1 MMFWMYYFF
10 GIWYYHKKK
19 DYKKAQSYFLKA
31 LKRQE
36 EHSKCNF
43 KLGMSYFKLKQWKE
57 ANEFIFKALTI
68 DPSKK
73 SWGVQLKQTENHL
86 NNTYTATK
94 LWWKEVEDL
103 KKQIQNKGKNFFICR
118 DLAIALENMKRYH
131 EAADYYKQA
140 IELNDKKD
148 SMLYYKLGYCYES
161 KGHDSEP
168 NIELSKK
175 YYDKAIKYDEELDA
189 QKFGI
194 GIFHEKQGLW
204 QEANKAYLEYY
215 QKTQN
220 LENDDLLYK
229 IAFSFEKLYD
239 WPHAEIYYKEILK
252 YNYQNSYIHY
262 RLGYVLERQNKL
274 EESLVYYKEC
284 SNRANELPQK
294 IFFKIGEILTKLNR
308 PEEAVKFFLYTQDY
322 KDASNYKDVNFSK
335 SAYFYQKCIYTEF
348 YESEK
353 VIDTFILYQSHTA
366 RNMSCNPYAIF
377 KYLLQH
383 SDFKN
388 YIHIWAVND
397 IESVPKKYK
406 KLKNVVL
413 VKPGSVLYLKYLACA
428 KYLINSG
435 SFFRFFIR
443 KKEQK
448 YLATWH
454 GTPLKFLGKDIK
466 RGFLDYEVTQ
476 KDFLQSTHIIAPNK
490 HTASVLIDRYDIEG
504 IYSGMVYESGY
515 PRIDTTINI
524 TDAEKKLIKK
534 QLGIKEDK
542 KIILYAP
549 TYRNSFE
556 KADLN
561 FEQVRKDIEILQ
573 ESTDYT
579 VLYRGHYTTEQN
591 TNILSV
597 SREIDTNELLSI
609 VDVLITDYS
618 SIFFDFMVL
627 ERPIIFYAYD
637 YEQYKNE
644 HGLYFDYIKL
654 ECQNCT
660 NITEVVG
667 KLNNPV
673 KLKQCIIRSDIAQNF
688 ISYEDGNATKRVVDM
703 FFFDTYNNDRIYKKN
718 TTEKKQILI
727 SSGLFAKNGITSS
740 FLNFINAID
749 LNFYSIYLAVDT
761 WQLKGKKDV
770 VEKLRRLNEKIHI
783 LGNPNIISQTME
795 ENYLLNHPVYKI
807 SRTNEAQE
815 KIFSNI
821 FSRDFR
827 CLYGE
832 SKFDGLISFDG
843 YGELWVY
850 RFAYAKT
857 NAKKIIYLHNDMKGE
872 FDVKFPYLEK
882 IFNVYKYFDHIFSV
896 SRELS
901 DLNRDNLS
909 DTYQVECDKFD
920 FMNNIIDYKNILF
933 KSGFVLEYLEDESI
947 FNDGGKVF
955 INIARLSPEKNQL
968 MLIKA
973 FQKISSEF
981 NNIKLMILGDGPLKE
996 DLKLYILKNNVK
1008 NVYLLG
1014 NRNNPY
1020 PYLRKADCFI
1030 LSSLHEG
1037 QPMVLLES
1045 LVLKKPIIATN
1056 ITGNRSVLNS
1066 RGGLLVNPD
1075 IDSLSK
1081 AMIKYLKESIQT
1093 CNFDFVEYNNI
1104 ILEKFNYLFGVSFEG
1119 YKNDRCILSPCI
1131 IMAKPD
1137 GFGMRLF
1144 AMMAGLLLSEK
1155 TNLPFYF
1162 KWGKI
1167 EDVIGNTHE
1176 MFNSIKHIPFALGK
1190 VGDIFSE
1197 EFIQKYYIDDC
1208 KDISSNHGF
1217 GIHQEKKTFNDIK
1230 NGPFEQKWGWYAPG
1244 IEGGA
1249 LSQWIS
1255 DYEEEQCYKDF
1266 RQVYKKIQFSEKYLN
1281 IIEDAKSIAK
1291 NLGHFVSIHIR
1302 GADIVFSSSYKQAS
1316 LYGFVG
1322 DKYFPYEIAIEIIKS
1337 ELNKNNTIIV
1347 FSQDVKSSEK
1357 LIDYFKNSKII
1368 LADVFAKKYTDTTQ
1382 RAFFEI
1388 NLMSHSE
1395 LIYTPGISLQKSAF
1409 SQCASFISGNKKDVS
1424 FHEVFSLNEQ
1434 FEILNR
1440 NIQILD
1446 LNPLYRS
1453 MAYFRLYQLSLSLKK
1468 NLKYAFEYI
1477 EKAIE
1482 NDNDNMAWK
1491 IHKCYLLI
1499 LNKDYNSVE
1508 EYLKKEMNNR
1518 FFHTLFM
1525 YRGNVFRE
1533 IMKDILKCTIMP
1545 NLPYMCYLQYNIYKH
1560 EGKLKSFQKFFQK
1573 VIKEN
1578 NTFKVL
1584 IERGVKL

>member
-827 CLYGE
+827 CLYGD
-832 SKFDGLISFDG
+832 SKFNSLISFDG

-882 IFNVYKYFDHIFSV
+882 IFNVYKYFDHILSV

-1249 LSQWIS
+1249 LSNWIEG
-1255 DYEEEQCYKDF
+1255 YNEEQCYKDF

>member
-1 MMFWMYYFF
+1 MFWMYYFF

-872 FDVKFPYLEK
+872 FDVRFPYLEK

>member
-843 YGELWVY
+843 YTELWIY
-850 RFAYAKT
+850 RFAYAET

-872 FDVKFPYLEK
+872 FDVRFPYLEK

>member
-1 MMFWMYYFF
+1 MFWMYYFF

-843 YGELWVY
+843 YTELWIY
-850 RFAYAKT
+850 RFAYAET

-872 FDVKFPYLEK
+872 FDVRFPYLEK

-1249 LSQWIS
+1249 LSNWIEG
-1255 DYEEEQCYKDF
+1255 YNEEQCYKDF
-1266 RQVYKKIQFSEKYLN
+1266 AEIYKKIKFSNKYQN
-1281 IIEDAKSIAK
+1281 IIKYAEQTASKLGEFIA
-1291 NLGHFVSIHIR
+1291 IHIR

>member
-1 MMFWMYYFF
+1 MFWMYYFF

-843 YGELWVY
+843 YTELWIY
-850 RFAYAKT
+850 RFAYAET
-857 NAKKIIYLHNDMKGE
+857 NAKKIIYLHSDMLNE
-872 FDVKFPYLEK
+872 YNIKFPYLER
-882 IFNVYKYFDHIFSV
+882 IFNVYKYFDYIFSV
-896 SRELS
+896 SQELS

-909 DTYQVECDKFD
+909 SLYGIPKHKFD
-920 FMNNIIDYKNILF
+920 YINNIISDDDILF
-933 KSGFVLEYLEDESI
+933 KSNFRLECQSDERLYEKDYKI
-947 FNDGGKVF
+947 FITIG
-955 INIARLSPEKNQL
+955 RLSPEKNHIG
-968 MLIKA
+968 LIQA
-973 FQKISSEF
+973 FCKFHQNYSKTRLI
-981 NNIKLMILGDGPLKE
+981 ILGDGPLKE
-996 DLKLYILKNNVK
+996 ELQEYIRKNDLGDCIFM
-1008 NVYLLG
+1008 LG
-1014 NRNNPY
+1014 IKSNPY
-1020 PYLRKADCFI
+1020 PYLKKADCFV

-1037 QPMVLLES
+1037 QPIVLLES
-1045 LVLKKPIIATN
+1045 LVLSKPIVATN
-1056 ITGNRSVLNS
+1056 ILGNKSVLKNFGGILVEKDIEDIVSGLNS
-1066 RGGLLVNPD
+1066 FMEGHADV
-1075 IDSLSK
+1075 IEFDSKKYNKETLNK
-1081 AMIKYLKESIQT
+1081 FNRLFKIKTTVVLKE
-1093 CNFDFVEYNNI
+1093 
-1104 ILEKFNYLFGVSFEG
+1104 
-1119 YKNDRCILSPCI
+1119 KNKVNAPCI

-1144 AMMAGLLLSEK
+1144 SLMAGMIIAEK
-1155 TNLPFYF
+1155 IGFSFYF
-1162 KWGKI
+1162 KWVDI
-1167 EDVIGNTHE
+1167 EDVIGNIEE
-1176 MFNSIKHIPFALGK
+1176 MFSSKNHIPFALGK
-1190 VGDIFSE
+1190 VEEIFDE
-1197 EFIQKYYIDDC
+1197 KFIHKYYIENQEI
-1208 KDISSNHGF
+1208 KSNHGF
-1217 GIHQEKKTFNDIK
+1217 GMHQKCKNFDDIQ
-1230 NGPFEQKWGWYAPG
+1230 NGYYEQPWGWYSPG
-1244 IEGGA
+1244 IGGGA

>member
-1 MMFWMYYFF
+1 MFWMYYFF

-882 IFNVYKYFDHIFSV
+882 IFNVYKYFDHILSV

>member
-1 MMFWMYYFF
+1 MFWMYYFF

>member
-1 MMFWMYYFF
+1 MFWMYYFF

-843 YGELWVY
+843 YTELWIY
-850 RFAYAKT
+850 RFAYAET

-872 FDVKFPYLEK
+872 FDVRFPYLEK

>member
-882 IFNVYKYFDHIFSV
+882 IFNVYKYFDHILSV

>member
-872 FDVKFPYLEK
+872 FDVRFPYLEK

>member
-1 MMFWMYYFF
+1 MFWMYYFF

-827 CLYGE
+827 CLYGD
-832 SKFDGLISFDG
+832 SKFNSLISFDG

-882 IFNVYKYFDHIFSV
+882 IFNVYKYFDHILSV

-1249 LSQWIS
+1249 LSNWIEG
-1255 DYEEEQCYKDF
+1255 YNEEQCYKDF

>member
-1 MMFWMYYFF
+1 MFWMYYFF

-872 FDVKFPYLEK
+872 FDVRFPYLEK
-882 IFNVYKYFDHIFSV
+882 IFNVYKYFDHILSV

-1249 LSQWIS
+1249 LSNWIEG
-1255 DYEEEQCYKDF
+1255 YNEEQCYKDF

>member
-843 YGELWVY
+843 YTELWIY
-850 RFAYAKT
+850 RFAYAET

-872 FDVKFPYLEK
+872 FDVRFPYLEK

-1249 LSQWIS
+1249 LSNWIEG
-1255 DYEEEQCYKDF
+1255 YNEEQCYKDF
-1266 RQVYKKIQFSEKYLN
+1266 AEIYKKIKFSNKYQN
-1281 IIEDAKSIAK
+1281 IIKYAEQTASKLGEFIA
-1291 NLGHFVSIHIR
+1291 IHIR

>member
-872 FDVKFPYLEK
+872 FDVRFPYLEK
-882 IFNVYKYFDHIFSV
+882 IFNVYKYFDHILSV

-1249 LSQWIS
+1249 LSNWIEG
-1255 DYEEEQCYKDF
+1255 YNEEQCYKDF

>member
-882 IFNVYKYFDHIFSV
+882 IFNVYKYFDHILSV

-1249 LSQWIS
+1249 LSNWIEG
-1255 DYEEEQCYKDF
+1255 YNEEQCYKDF

-1525 YRGNVFRE
+1525 YRGNV
-1533 IMKDILKCTIMP
+1533 
-1545 NLPYMCYLQYNIYKH
+1545 
-1560 EGKLKSFQKFFQK
+1560 
-1573 VIKEN
+1573 
-1578 NTFKVL
+1578 
-1584 IERGVKL
+1584 